1 MAFSIGL
8 ICRLFTRSSIR
19 RLLAKHGYRIT
30 GRHYTI
36 MPVER
41 VIPLPPEN
49 AFLRFLNRCLRI
61 LTAIAP
67 GLFAYEIFLI
77 AEN

>member
-1 MAFSIGL
+1 L
-8 ICRLFTRSSIR
+8 E
-19 RLLAKHGYRIT
+19 KHGYRIT

-36 MPVER
+36 MPLER

-49 AFLRFLNRCLRI
+49 NFLRLMNNCLRI
-61 LTAIAP
+61 VTDIAP

-77 AEN
+77 AES

>member
-1 MAFSIGL
+1 
-8 ICRLFTRSSIR
+8 
-19 RLLAKHGYRIT
+19 
-30 GRHYTI
+30 
-36 MPVER
+36 MPLER

-49 AFLRFLNRCLRI
+49 KFLRLMNGCLRI
-61 LTAIAP
+61 VTAVAP